1 MKIHS
6 FKKENLYCIWNDCL
20 LGKKVM
26 VADSLSILY
35 EKLESDCCYQLETT
49 VTNFL
54 DDPTFPFLDEKG
66 TSWKF
71 AYVLEPATDNTDH
84 NAVKIAFLQGHTVVR
99 RYKNCDWES
108 MYSTSYFDL
117 PGYEYMVAYQI
128 PSRVTNKVLAMWLAQ
143 GNGLLLDVRL
153 DYVNTMYT
161 FPAVNI
167 DCEVP
172 EGYKV
177 MPVGENKWL
186 EPTTEVCVIKEA

>member
-20 LGKKVM
+20 LGKKVI

-49 VTNFL
+49 VTNFP
-54 DDPTFPFLDEKG
+54 DDPTYPFLDEKG

-71 AYVLEPATDNTDH
+71 AYVLEPATNNTDN

-99 RYKNCDWES
+99 RYKNCDCES
-108 MYSTSYFDL
+108 MCSTSYFDL
-117 PGYEYMVAYQI
+117 PGYEYMVAYNI

>member
-1 MKIHS
+1 MKIYS

-20 LGKKVM
+20 LGKKVI
-26 VADSLSILY
+26 VADSLSLLY

-49 VTNFL
+49 VTNFP

-71 AYVLEPATDNTDH
+71 AYVLEPATNNTDH

-108 MYSTSYFDL
+108 MCSTSYFDL
-117 PGYEYMVAYQI
+117 PGYEYMVAYNI

-186 EPTTEVCVIKEA
+186 EPTTEVCVIKEV

>member
-20 LGKKVM
+20 LGKKVI

-54 DDPTFPFLDEKG
+54 DDPTYPFLDEKG

-71 AYVLEPATDNTDH
+71 AYVLEPATNNTDN

-99 RYKNCDWES
+99 RYKNCDCET
-108 MYSTSYFDL
+108 MISTSYFDL
-117 PGYEYMVAYQI
+117 PGYEYMVAYNI

-143 GNGLLLDVRL
+143 GNGLLLDVKL
-153 DYVNTMYT
+153 NWVNITYA
-161 FPAVNI
+161 FPADDI

-172 EGYKV
+172 DRIKV
-177 MPVGENKWL
+177 MPIGGNEWL

>member
-20 LGKKVM
+20 LGKKVI
-26 VADSLSILY
+26 VADSLSLLY
-35 EKLESDCCYQLETT
+35 EKLESDSFEQLKTT
-49 VTNFL
+49 VTNFP

-71 AYVLEPATDNTDH
+71 AYVLEPATNNTDH

-108 MYSTSYFDL
+108 MCSTSYFDL
-117 PGYEYMVAYQI
+117 PGYEYMVAYNI

>member
-6 FKKENLYCIWNDCL
+6 FKKENLYCIWDDCL
-20 LGKKVM
+20 LGKKVI

-35 EKLESDCCYQLETT
+35 EKLESDCCYQLKTT

-71 AYVLEPATDNTDH
+71 AYVLEPATNKTGN

-99 RYKNCDWES
+99 RYGNCDWEG
-108 MYSTSYFDL
+108 MISTSYFDL
-117 PGYEYMVAYQI
+117 PGYEYRVASHI

-143 GNGLLLDVRL
+143 GNGLLLDYRGT
-153 DYVNTMYT
+153 YVNATYT
-161 FPAVNI
+161 FPADDIN
-167 DCEVP
+167 CEVP

-177 MPVGENKWL
+177 MPIGENRWL
-186 EPTTEVCVIKEA
+186 EPTTEVCVIKEV